1 MFKKLSKVTCVWVLA
16 CCMAI
21 LNILPVSAISNG
33 PGLKGGQY
41 HEDTAIS
48 EKKAPAIRTNYARM
62 HGVVASASSEESFG
76 SPVVKRSADLAIDG
90 IIDNDH
96 RWASQNNAGKDPLPE
111 ESLVIDL
118 QKEQSVKEIVL
129 HWQRKNIIHFKVEG
143 KGEKGDYEKL
153 YESQTRLTNDTLVT
167 TIDLPTNTML
177 RYVRISSDQYDGA
190 TATADSGGYTAVSLL
205 EVGIYDKAYQA
216 GMEEISDTASAL
228 QYVENNSATTG
239 SIPLDET
246 TLSFVK
252 VPGYKVEVCADY
264 EQLIDRKGNVYHP
277 LTQQRVK
284 YLYKVSDDF
293 GKSESQ
299 EYTIQVGGLYNT
311 AGVNA
316 KPKVIP
322 ELAQWH
328 GDEGTFTML
337 DSSRIVYKEASLK
350 TAMEEFQKDLKDI
363 TGVTLPLVQDNK
375 AQSHDFYFTFDK
387 DVANLGKE
395 GYEMDIQD
403 MLQVKATSET
413 GAYYA
418 TRSILQILQQVQG
431 SPATRSIPKGITK
444 DYPKYQIRGFMLDV
458 ARKPIQFDTVK
469 QISKAMAWY
478 KLNDFQ
484 IHLNDNYAKMEKH
497 LKNPASTDP
506 KEIEGLMDTV
516 LSAFRLESNESDL
529 TSKDVSYSK
538 QEFGQFI
545 DDSKNI
551 GLQVVPEFDVPGHSL
566 AFLKHHKDLY
576 YKGAIE
582 PDPWGSVAPSADRIA
597 MFDLD
602 NPDAITYIKHLFDE
616 YIDDGTFR
624 DSVVHV
630 GADEYYGSKESYRK
644 YVDEILRYISETKH
658 RTPRIWGSLS
668 AKNGTTPVYNKNV
681 QMNIWNTDWANPT
694 DMLKQGYQLINTND
708 CELYIVPGGNW
719 YHDYL
724 DSQYIYNT
732 FEPNRFVSGA
742 SSYDLVATI
751 PAGNEQMIGSAFALW
766 NDGVDLSSNGVNEY
780 EINQRILKALPAVSA
795 KMWGD
800 GGDGLDLSWDAFQSL
815 SDKLASHIPETNL
828 LSEVQTKSDK
838 VVGYDFKDDTMKDT
852 SGNGYD
858 GKSLQNATIANGY
871 LTLHSGSSY
880 LDTGLQN
887 LGPTNHLQMSVKR
900 SSQSDDS
907 EQILMESD
915 QGSVKAVQKATGKVG
930 YSREGYDYSF
940 NYTLPKDEWVKLDIT
955 CDNLAV
961 KLFVNGECKDTLNIM
976 QTRTT
981 GKDPYKTNQAIHQVT
996 PTRYLD
1002 YPTLVLPLSRIG
1014 SNTKAFSGDIK
1025 DVKVFNKTVSDV
1037 EYKQLLT
1044 AIGKLKEA
1052 DYTKESWQAL
1062 QKAMA
1067 DNVIVMSDTMTQNAI
1082 DTAVGNIEKAVQ
1094 ALEKVKSSN
1103 NYLTSIEGISL
1114 QQPFDKHVTD
1124 YTAVVEN
1131 DVTSVAI
1138 QAHAEDKDAIVQI
1151 MGADNLQVGKNI
1163 ITIKVQAANQATRMY
1178 TITITRKALLQ
1189 SANADL
1195 VSIQG
1200 VSLQEPFD
1208 KDQTTYTAIVPY
1220 EVTKLDITA
1229 QCADAL
1235 AKVEITGADKLMV
1248 GSNVITITV
1257 TAENGTVK
1265 TYTIEVTRNAQ
1276 IQNSVDALIVAI
1288 QNLPAKIS
1296 KKDATSVIEA
1306 VKAYEQLS
1314 QQDQMKIQPAVLKKL
1329 NDAKAQLGALNHV
1342 SDNVSILGLPWYVEV
1357 MATPL
1362 ANKDM
1367 EQTYGFQE
1375 VVEAYDIK
1383 LLDTYHNK
1391 AYQATKDMNVSIRL
1405 KDTNR
1410 KDTLYL
1416 YHVMDGVIQHVN
1428 GKVKDGVLTF
1438 QTKSF
1443 SPYVIT
1449 KKPMI
1454 KQEPQLQ
1461 GTTPTTTTNHV
1472 DTADTTQAIL
1482 WMLIFVSTLIG
1493 GGYIVVKRKKFN

>member
-1 MFKKLSKVTCVWVLA
+1 MFKKLSKCLCVLVVS
-16 CCMAI
+16 CCMSI
-21 LNILPVSAISNG
+21 INVLPVSAFDNIPQIRG
-33 PGLKGGQY
+33 VQLHKDAPIA
-41 HEDTAIS
+41 D
-48 EKKAPAIRTNYARM
+48 KKVPDIRTNYARM
-62 HGVVASASSEESFG
+62 HGVRATASSEEEYG
-76 SPVVKRSADLAIDG
+76 SPIVKRSADLAIDG

-96 RWASQNNAGKDPLPE
+96 RWASQNNADKNPLPE
-111 ESLVIDL
+111 ESLMIDL

-143 KGEKGDYEKL
+143 KGETGDYEKL
-153 YESQTRLTNDTLVT
+153 YESTARLTNDTLVT
-167 TIDLPTNTML
+167 TIDLSTNKSL
-177 RYVRISSDQYDGA
+177 RYVRISSDHYDGA
-190 TATADSGGYTAVSLL
+190 TANADSGGYTAVSLL
-205 EVGIYDKAYQA
+205 EVGIYDKAYKEN
-216 GMEEISDTASAL
+216 MEEISDTASAL
-228 QYVENNSATTG
+228 RYVENNSTTAG
-239 SIPLDET
+239 SIPRDESM
-246 TLSFVK
+246 LSFVK
-252 VPGYKVEVCADY
+252 VPGYTVEVCADY
-264 EQLIDRKGNVYHP
+264 EQLIDHKGNVYHP
-277 LTQQRVK
+277 LTNQTVK

-293 GKSESQ
+293 GKSESK
-299 EYTIQVGGLYNT
+299 EYSIQVAGLYDT

-316 KPKVIP
+316 KLKVIP
-322 ELAQWH
+322 ELAQWY
-328 GDEGTFTML
+328 GGEGFFTMGNA
-337 DSSRIVYKEASLK
+337 SRIVYKEASLK
-350 TAMEEFQKDLKDI
+350 TAMEEFQKDLKAI
-363 TGVTLPLVQDNK
+363 TGIRLPLIQGSN
-375 AQSHDFYFTFDK
+375 AQANDFYFAFDK

-403 MLQVKATSET
+403 ILQVKATTET

-418 TRSILQILQQVQG
+418 TRSILQILQQVQE
-431 SPATRSIPKGITK
+431 SDAKLTIPKGMTK

-458 ARKPIQFDTVK
+458 ARKPIAFDTVK

-497 LKNPASTDP
+497 LKNPASTDI

-516 LSAFRLESNESDL
+516 LSAFRLESNESGL

-566 AFLKHHKDLY
+566 AFLKNHKNLY

-582 PDPWGSVAPSADRIA
+582 SDPWGSVAPSADRIA

-602 NPDAITYIKHLFDE
+602 NPDAIAYIKHLFDE

-644 YVDEILRYISETKH
+644 YVDDILRYISETKH

-668 AKNGTTPVYNKNV
+668 AKKGTSPVYNKNV

-766 NDGVDLSSNGVNEY
+766 NDGVDLSSNGINEY

-800 GGDGLDLSWDAFQSL
+800 GGDGLDLSWDAFQTL
-815 SDKLASHIPETNL
+815 SNSVASHIPETNL
-828 LSEVQTKSDK
+828 LSEVKTTSDK
-838 VVGYDFKDDTMKDT
+838 VVGYDFKGDTMKDT

-858 GKSLQNATIANGY
+858 GKSLQNAKIANGH
-871 LTLHSGSSY
+871 LTLHGGSSY
-880 LDTGLQN
+880 LETGLQN
-887 LGPTNHLQMSVKR
+887 LGPINHLQMTVKR
-900 SSQSDDS
+900 SSQSEDN

-915 QGSVKAVQKATGKVG
+915 QGSVKAIQKGTGKVG

-955 CDNLAV
+955 CDEQAV

-981 GKDPYKTNQAIHQVT
+981 GKDPFKTNQAIHQVT

-1014 SNTKAFSGDIK
+1014 SKTNAFTGDIK
-1025 DVKVFNKTVSDV
+1025 DFKVFNKTVSDV
-1037 EYKQLLT
+1037 EYKQLLVT
-1044 AIGKLKEA
+1044 IGKMKET
-1052 DYTKESWQAL
+1052 DYTKDSWQVL

-1067 DNVIVMSDTMTQNAI
+1067 DNVIVMNDTMTQNAI
-1082 DTAVGNIEKAVQ
+1082 DIAIENINKAVQ

-1103 NYLTSIEGISL
+1103 SYLTSIEGITL
-1114 QQPFDKHVTD
+1114 QQSFDKDVTD

-1131 DVTSVAI
+1131 DVTNIVI
-1138 QAHAEDKDAIVQI
+1138 QAYTEDENATVQI
-1151 MGADNLQVGKNI
+1151 MGAENLQVGKNI
-1163 ITIKVQAANQATRMY
+1163 ITITVHAEDQSTRIY
-1178 TITITRKALLQ
+1178 TITVTRKGLPL

-1195 VSIQG
+1195 ASIQG
-1200 VSLQEPFD
+1200 IALEQTFD
-1208 KDQTTYTAIVPY
+1208 KDCLEYTAVVPF
-1220 EVTKLDITA
+1220 EITSLDIKA
-1229 QCADAL
+1229 LAEDAF
-1235 AKVEITGADKLMV
+1235 AKVEIIGADKLHV
-1248 GSNVITITV
+1248 GVNTIMITV
-1257 TAENGTVK
+1257 TAEDGTKKV
-1265 TYTIEVTRNAQ
+1265 YTIQVTRIKEVSTDVDSVKNL
-1276 IQNSVDALIVAI
+1276 IQTLPVIISKHDANKIIESDKSFA
-1288 QNLPAKIS
+1288 NLSNQDKAKIS
-1296 KKDATSVIEA
+1296 QELIDKLQSAK
-1306 VKAYEQLS
+1306 EQLG
-1314 QQDQMKIQPAVLKKL
+1314 I
-1329 NDAKAQLGALNHV
+1329 LNHI
-1342 SDNVSILGLPWYVEV
+1342 SNNVTIHGLPWYVEV
-1357 MATPL
+1357 IASPL
-1362 ANKDM
+1362 TSKDM
-1367 EQTYGFQE
+1367 ENKYNFKA
-1375 VVEAYDIK
+1375 VVEAYDII
-1383 LLDTYHNK
+1383 LFDTYNYK
-1391 AYQATKDMNVSIRL
+1391 EYQPKQDVKVSIQL
-1405 KDTNR
+1405 KDTKPN
-1410 KDTLYL
+1410 DTLYL
-1416 YHVMDGVIQHVN
+1416 YHVMKGVVQRVDGSIKEN
-1428 GKVKDGVLTF
+1428 TLMFKI
-1438 QTKSF
+1438 KSF
-1443 SPYVIT
+1443 SPFVIT
-1449 KKPMI
+1449 RKPVY
-1454 KQEPQLQ
+1454 EHDAALQ
-1461 GTTPTTTTNHV
+1461 GKTNGKNDV
-1472 DTADTTQAIL
+1472 DTGDTTQATL
-1482 WMLIFVSTLIG
+1482 WLLLLIG
-1493 GGYIVVKRKKFN
+1493 TMLGAGIIVVKKRKCKE